1 MPVERNAA
9 YVAVLATLDTKR
21 EEAEFVAD
29 RIRAHGLQ
37 PWVVDLSL
45 GSQAAASADTPRSAV
60 AAQAGWDV
68 DDLVALPRAEAMEV
82 VGAAAGQVLGQL
94 LERGDVGAALGIG
107 GGTGTWLAE
116 RALADLP
123 HGFPKLIVST
133 LTGRDASRDVMVLP
147 SVVDIAGVNRLLA
160 PVLTNAAAAA
170 CGMATAAG
178 PAEAS
183 ARPTIAVTMFGVT
196 TTGGTHLR
204 RLLSEAGCEVVVFHA
219 NGTGGR
225 TMERLA
231 AEGAFSGVIDWTTSE
246 ITDELVDGICTA
258 GPERLEAAGAA
269 GVPQVVVPGAI
280 DVINVAGE
288 IPERFASRPH
298 HWHLPTVPLIR
309 TSAEESA
316 RIGAWMADKLNA
328 ARGPVRIVVPDKGF
342 SALDAPGE
350 VFEDREAD
358 QAWID
363 AVRREA
369 REDISVEIADHHIND
384 EAFARAA
391 ASALLNLLEAPA
403 REAAMSQDV
412 QHTPAGSDQQR

>member
-1 MPVERNAA
+1 MERNTA
-9 YVAVLATLDTKR
+9 YVAVLATLDTKG
-21 EEAEFVAD
+21 EEAEFVAE

-45 GSQAAASADTPRSAV
+45 GRQAVDGVDTPRSTV

-82 VGAAAGQVLGQL
+82 VGAAAGQVLSQL
-94 LERGDVGAALGIG
+94 VQRGDVGAVLGIG

-170 CGMATAAG
+170 CGMARATG
-178 PAEAS
+178 PAETS

-204 RLLSEAGCEVVVFHA
+204 RLLTEAGCEVVVFHA

-258 GPERLEAAGAA
+258 GPGRLEAAGAA
-269 GVPQVVVPGAI
+269 GVPQVVVPGAV

-288 IPERFASRPH
+288 IPERFASRPY

-316 RIGAWMADKLNA
+316 RIGTWMADKLNA
-328 ARGPVRIVVPDKGF
+328 ARGPVRVVVPGKGF

-350 VFEDREAD
+350 VFEDRDAD

-363 AVRREA
+363 ALRRQA
-369 REDISVEIADHHIND
+369 SEDIGVEVTDHHVND

-391 ASALLNLLEAPA
+391 ANALLNLLETSTSD
-403 REAAMSQDV
+403 AAHGQYV
-412 QHTPAGSDQQR
+412 EHTPAGSDR